1 MFRKYSL
8 TGACQADLNTE
19 IRYLLASAKVDG
31 IELVKFDFPMSKNEK
46 ENNRIICCVIKVMR
60 AVKKEGCIQFYVNR
74 EGFALASTEASYLM
88 NKFSECIDV
97 DDENNYIYVML

>member
-46 ENNRIICCVIKVMR
+46 ENNHCTFFDFYINLCNPDITSSKV
-60 AVKKEGCIQFYVNR
+60 
-74 EGFALASTEASYLM
+74 T
-88 NKFSECIDV
+88 
-97 DDENNYIYVML
+97 